1 MNKFRSFS
9 YITILFTYLL
19 IFIGGLV
26 RVSGA
31 GMGCPDWPKCFDRWI
46 PPTNVD
52 QLPDH
57 IDPALFNIVLA
68 WIEYCNRLFGAFVGL
83 LIIITMFL
91 ALKHHYSNLKIKFAV
106 ISAFILTLVQGWL
119 GSVLVHT
126 VLNPITITLHL
137 IFALIIVL
145 LLIYGSQT
153 SYYLQFPNS
162 EKQSNYRS
170 GLKTHFLFL
179 LGILIIEIILGTEI
193 RGGLEMIRKE
203 NPIVDSQFL
212 LDMLGPFKYAHTIF
226 GILIALIS
234 SYLWYHLTIQEKK
247 PSSLIKVTSTLIVFL
262 VYSQIFLGEILVFFD
277 VIPLIQLFHLWF
289 ASLIVGLVMIQ
300 FLAWKQS
307 QIVNE

>member
-1 MNKFRSFS
+1 M
-9 YITILFTYLL
+9 
-19 IFIGGLV
+19 

-83 LIIITMFL
+83 LITITMFL

>member
-83 LIIITMFL
+83 LITVTMFL